1 VISGSSEDTTFK
13 ISPTFSHVLSIFH
26 VGDSFVRRAVT
37 LSQHAAFPIGGCDLE
52 KEGPDGIY
60 VSSFVEA
67 LFYDNT

>member
-1 VISGSSEDTTFK
+1 VFFLDFWLVRRFVIRQ
-13 ISPTFSHVLSIFH
+13 FSHVLSILH

-67 LFYDNT
+67 LFSDNT